1 MTDEQIVEGCKL
13 QNPSHQRK
21 LYEKFS
27 RKMFGVCLRYA
38 SNREEAEDL
47 LQDSFVKVFQHISSF
62 KMEGSLEGW
71 VRRIVV
77 NTSLEFIRKQ
87 KLQWVSI
94 DSADEPAES
103 EVVLDHMNAKELL
116 MIINK
121 LPSGFKAVFNLYAI
135 EGYNHREIGELLGI
149 TESTSKSQY
158 SRAKSALVKSIKEI
172 ESTTK
177 DIVKE

>member
-1 MTDEQIVEGCKL
+1 
-13 QNPSHQRK
+13 
-21 LYEKFS
+21 
-27 RKMFGVCLRYA
+27 
-38 SNREEAEDL
+38 
-47 LQDSFVKVFQHISSF
+47 
-62 KMEGSLEGW
+62 MEGSLEGW

-87 KLQWVSI
+87 KLQWVNI
-94 DSADEPAES
+94 EDADEPAES